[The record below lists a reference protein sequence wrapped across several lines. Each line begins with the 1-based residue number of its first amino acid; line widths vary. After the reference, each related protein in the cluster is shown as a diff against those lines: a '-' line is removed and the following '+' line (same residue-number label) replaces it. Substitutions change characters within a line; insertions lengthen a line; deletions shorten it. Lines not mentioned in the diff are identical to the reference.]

1 MICLNIADEFVCL
14 HFNFQNGLTAFDIN
28 GHHQVSEE
36 LKQHTTQETKTEI
49 TEVSLHC
56 RSKAMSRHITVQY
69 VTLHIYSIWDSISSK
84 VACTF
89 TGFFMY

>member
-1 MICLNIADEFVCL
+1 MVQLNVAGEFVCL
-14 HFNFQNGLTAFDIN
+14 HFNFQNGLTAFDIAQLN

-56 RSKAMSRHITVQY
+56 RKLCHVS
-69 VTLHIYSIWDSISSK
+69 
-84 VACTF
+84 
-89 TGFFMY
+89 